1 MGKEPVYGG
10 DRPVDYIT
18 GAACGSTISKG
29 IDSA

>member
-10 DRPVDYIT
+10 DRPVDHIT
-18 GAACGSTISKG
+18 GAAYGSTTSKG